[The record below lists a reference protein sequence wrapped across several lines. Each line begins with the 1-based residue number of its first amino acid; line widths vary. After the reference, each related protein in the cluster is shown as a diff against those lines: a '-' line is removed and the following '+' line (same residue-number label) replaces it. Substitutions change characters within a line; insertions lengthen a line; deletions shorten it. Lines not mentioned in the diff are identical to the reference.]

1 MVESRE
7 VGAQMGDR
15 IGARKKCSSTESACN
30 VVFSISYC
38 LTPTY
43 LPQNEEEGCL
53 ALLIITLTGSY
64 YIIRSLF

>member
-1 MVESRE
+1 ML
-7 VGAQMGDR
+7 
-15 IGARKKCSSTESACN
+15 
-30 VVFSISYC
+30 

-64 YIIRSLF
+64 YYTIPLLDLVLFIIS